1 MTDLTSAALADV
13 KVGEIAIIV
22 GLVGAAAGVVMK
34 AWPWL
39 ARLKDFFDD
48 PDG

>member
-22 GLVGAAAGVVMK
+22 RPVGLTGHPRAQWRGTI
-34 AWPWL
+34 
-39 ARLKDFFDD
+39 
-48 PDG
+48 